1 MAFGLDSILG
11 GVGDIAG
18 YFAGSG
24 DRDKAMQ
31 DLEKARKAYE
41 GVDPNIKAQ
50 EAAASGLPAAGA
62 GSRAAQMDAL
72 AALQRRY
79 SQGGLDALTRARLAR
94 VQTDNSNAGRT
105 AAAAA
110 IEEANRRGTGA
121 GGNAIVN
128 AQVAGQ
134 QAANRNAQQTLDIA
148 GQGEQLTAGA
158 TRDAANLS
166 GQTRS
171 QDYESAGAQDAINK
185 FNASQRQ
192 GAEQATVGNSLDRA
206 GGIAGGYRAQYGAQM
221 DEAKRKQGLWGG
233 VGRTAGGVAN
243 YFVNPAGV
251 ADQAAQGGYDA
262 ASMYGSG
269 V

>member
-158 TRDAANLS
+158 TRDAANLA

-185 FNASQRQ
+185 FTRASARARSRRRSATRSTAP
-192 GAEQATVGNSLDRA
+192 AESRA
-206 GGIAGGYRAQYGAQM
+206 GTARSTERRWTRRSGSRGFGVESAGPR
-221 DEAKRKQGLWGG
+221 
-233 VGRTAGGVAN
+233 
-243 YFVNPAGV
+243 
-251 ADQAAQGGYDA
+251 A
-262 ASMYGSG
+262 ASPTTL
-269 V
+269 